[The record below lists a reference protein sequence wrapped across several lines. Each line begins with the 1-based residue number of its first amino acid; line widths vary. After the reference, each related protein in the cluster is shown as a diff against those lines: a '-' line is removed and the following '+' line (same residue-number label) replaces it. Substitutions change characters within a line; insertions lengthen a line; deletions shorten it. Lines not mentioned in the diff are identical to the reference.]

1 MAAVVVPP
9 DFETMAAE
17 SIEASFRDSAN
28 REREQFAAAER
39 FSVTTGA
46 PSGNENPRTITAEGQ
61 RILTESELAGAR
73 TLSATEQNAQGKWVK
88 VATSVST
95 YEPGSMVYLVATS
108 EPIVFGTVKVSD
120 DGKATLA
127 AAIPLKVLGPG
138 AHRFRVV
145 GKRDLGGVTI
155 GPDGSIVISDATIA
169 EIRKFDT
176 GTTATARIKGQA
188 SGGGSQELVRY
199 IPLRE
204 PTPWYWLLVPIL
216 VGLVLAFMKRR
227 RRLLG
232 QRFKGALLLSAA
244 AGLVPAFIGWWGM
257 FFDLGFV
264 GLLLVP
270 IIPIILIFVRVRARE
285 EREPRDRGPAYA
297 R

>member
-1 MAAVVVPP
+1 MLFRSAPLPQASVAPVATPAVYAPYATSAPNPTAAPDTRTSATLATPEQLAAQPLGGFKPGSGAVIEVTGARTVAAVVVPP

-108 EPIVFGTVKVSD
+108 EIGR
-120 DGKATLA
+120 
-127 AAIPLKVLGPG
+127 
-138 AHRFRVV
+138 AHV
-145 GKRDLGGVTI
+145 
-155 GPDGSIVISDATIA
+155 
-169 EIRKFDT
+169 
-176 GTTATARIKGQA
+176 
-188 SGGGSQELVRY
+188 
-199 IPLRE
+199 
-204 PTPWYWLLVPIL
+204 
-216 VGLVLAFMKRR
+216 
-227 RRLLG
+227 
-232 QRFKGALLLSAA
+232 
-244 AGLVPAFIGWWGM
+244 
-257 FFDLGFV
+257 
-264 GLLLVP
+264 
-270 IIPIILIFVRVRARE
+270 
-285 EREPRDRGPAYA
+285 
-297 R
+297 